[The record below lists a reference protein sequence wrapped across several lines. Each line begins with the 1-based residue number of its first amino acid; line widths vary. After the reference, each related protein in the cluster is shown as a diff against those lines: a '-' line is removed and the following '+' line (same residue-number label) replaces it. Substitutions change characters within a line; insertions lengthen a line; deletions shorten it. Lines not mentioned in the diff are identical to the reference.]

1 MEFALVYA
9 NDWFIFPYTLPVGTI
24 ANVAALVVTNVFG
37 DRQWIPAAGSG
48 VQSNWQRWSLFTVA
62 GQDPGSPGDR
72 SLLMLPT
79 APHIQESE
87 LLEDVLLIRD
97 EAANMVWGIEKTV
110 LLSTGE
116 PKRGI
121 EVAREALAFYERI
134 VKGEGSTSSPPPA
147 VAPIRYE
154 LMTSVPENWIPF
166 IPVHVDPGNNRDIQL
181 QRAALPRIIGND
193 PTDLPLSLRKVEP
206 RTQLLRE
213 GLDNINPSR
222 YFVFEEEVPRAGA
235 RVYQRYQRTRWI
247 GGAAH
252 VWLRVRKDVGR
263 GEGSSGLAFDTLE
276 QSPQSSTAAP

>member
-1 MEFALVYA
+1 
-9 NDWFIFPYTLPVGTI
+9 
-24 ANVAALVVTNVFG
+24 
-37 DRQWIPAAGSG
+37 
-48 VQSNWQRWSLFTVA
+48 
-62 GQDPGSPGDR
+62 
-72 SLLMLPT
+72 
-79 APHIQESE
+79 
-87 LLEDVLLIRD
+87 
-97 EAANMVWGIEKTV
+97 MVWGIEKTV

-116 PKRGI
+116 PKRGV
-121 EVAREALAFYERI
+121 EVAREALALRAHRQRR
-134 VKGEGSTSSPPPA
+134 GEHKFTASGGRTHSLRADDQRSGKLDSLHPGSRRSGEQSRHPA
-147 VAPIRYE
+147 A
-154 LMTSVPENWIPF
+154 T
-166 IPVHVDPGNNRDIQL
+166 
-181 QRAALPRIIGND
+181 AALPRIIGND

-276 QSPQSSTAAP
+276 QSPQASTAAP